1 MVRSSIIFV
10 AQVVVLGLA
19 FAFVIVVANPELLS
33 GVRVVSIKESDAAR
47 AGPTV
52 SEGPFSYAKAV
63 RVAAPAVVNIHTTQ
77 ALPDTSADPFIE
89 RLMPNFESM
98 PRALQN
104 QGSGVLISPAGYIL
118 TSHHVVDRSETIQI
132 MLKDGRTT
140 FADLVGADPET
151 DIAVL
156 KIELQDLPSI
166 TINNSEGLNVGDV
179 VLAIGNPFGV
189 GQTVTMGIV
198 SATGR
203 NRLGINTFE
212 DFIQTDA
219 AINPG
224 NSGGALV
231 NARGELVGINSA
243 IFSQSGGS
251 EGIGFAIPIALARG
265 IMRQL
270 VEKGYVERGWLGIEV
285 MSLQPALAEQL
296 GIEPNSGV
304 LISAVSHPGPGL
316 VVGLRPG
323 DVITHINAKP
333 VTDTHHVV
341 VSISSLGPGEQ
352 VSLQIVRQSE
362 TLIVHPTVTQRPS
375 AFSSP

>member
-1 MVRSSIIFV
+1 MVRSSITFLV
-10 AQVVVLGLA
+10 RFGSLGLA
-19 FAFVIVVANPELLS
+19 LAFVVVVFKPELL
-33 GVRVVSIKESDAAR
+33 GGPQIVSIKESGGDR
-47 AGPTV
+47 ISPTTA
-52 SEGPFSYAKAV
+52 EGPFSYAKAV
-63 RVAAPAVVNIHTTQ
+63 RIAAPAVVNIHTIQKSTQ
-77 ALPDTSADPFIE
+77 SSAGSFGE
-89 RLMPNFESM
+89 RLMPDFESM
-98 PRALQN
+98 IQAPEN
-104 QGSGVLISPAGYIL
+104 QGSGVLISSAGYIL
-118 TSHHVVDRSETIQI
+118 TSHHVVDRSQTIQI

-140 FADLVGADPET
+140 LAKLVGADPET

-156 KIELQDLPSI
+156 KIELLDLPSI
-166 TINNSEGLNVGDV
+166 TISNSQRLDVGDV

-251 EGIGFAIPIALARG
+251 EGIGFAVPIAQARG

-285 MSLQPALAEQL
+285 VSVESALAEKL
-296 GIEPNSGV
+296 GIEADTGV

-316 VVGLRPG
+316 AAGLRPG
-323 DVITHINAKP
+323 DVITHINEEP
-333 VTDTHHVV
+333 VSDTHDAVV
-341 VSISSLGPGEQ
+341 NISRSGPGERM
-352 VSLQIVRQSE
+352 SLQIIRQSE
-362 TLIVHPTVTQRPS
+362 SLFVYPTVSQRPPAS
-375 AFSSP
+375 VQP